1 MGGGCPVNALE
12 IIERVRDHQADLIIV
27 DDRLV
32 VRGRAER
39 LPEGLQAELRE
50 HKAELMIALG
60 APIDRTVAAIL
71 KELRPHLPPPL
82 RRLPDDKILAL
93 VNWSIIAAW
102 GTAVRKAG
110 G

>member
-1 MGGGCPVNALE
+1 MNAIE
-12 IIERVRDHQADLIIV
+12 IIERVRDHQAELVLV

-32 VRGRAER
+32 VRGRTGH
-39 LPEGLQAELRE
+39 LPDELQAELRE

-71 KELRPHLPPPL
+71 KELRPYLPPAL
-82 RRLPDDKILAL
+82 RQLPDDKILVL

-102 GTAVRKAG
+102 GTAMRKAG

>member
-1 MGGGCPVNALE
+1 VNALE
-12 IIERVRDHQADLIIV
+12 IIEHVKDHKAELVLV

-32 VRGRAER
+32 VRGSAER
-39 LPEGLQAELRE
+39 LPDGLQAELRE

-71 KELRPHLPPPL
+71 REIRPHLPPTL